1 MGAMFDAAT
10 NWIGRWIPGDSVSQ
24 GLAILALVV
33 TIGLFLGAIRVR
45 HMKLGIPG
53 VLFSALLFGQIGLTI
68 DPKVLQFLR
77 DFALILFMYAIGLQ
91 VGPGFIS
98 SLRTEGLRLNVLSVA
113 VLMLGAAMTAAVGG
127 TLGRSTA
134 PGLYAGAFTT
144 TAGLAAAQESF
155 RGESAPTG
163 KSESAATRTGVAYS
177 ITYPFGVI
185 GPVLVIA
192 LLRRVFRIRLED
204 EKSALAAAEDK
215 RRPPIEVVDFEV
227 TESAHA
233 GKQLRNH
240 PLLRNNG
247 VVFSRL
253 IRGDVA
259 SVPTGETE
267 ILVGDIYRAVGS
279 RVHVEQL
286 VSALGRR
293 STIDLAAAAGDVQR
307 MELIVTRTQVLR
319 KTLRELDITRR
330 IGVTIPRVT
339 RAGVDL
345 VPSASLRLA
354 FADHVT
360 VVGPKVGLK
369 MVEKELGNCP
379 DTLNRPQLVPI
390 FLGIVVGIVVGS
402 IPLALPGLHATVRIG
417 LAGGPL
423 LAAIALSQFG
433 NIGSIVWYMPVSAN
447 QLFRDF
453 GLAVFLAC
461 VGLQAGDHFIQRAAQ
476 GSGLVLLL
484 WGAAVTVLPVFIVG
498 CFARRVLGMNFIT
511 LAGWVA
517 GAMTSSPALLFAD
530 EMAKSDA
537 PAVAYAAVAPLA
549 TLVPIFCA
557 QLLAI
562 TAR

>member
-1 MGAMFDAAT
+1 MFLTAT
-10 NWIGRWIPGDSVSQ
+10 NWIGKLFEGDSVAE
-24 GLAILALVV
+24 GLAVLALAV
-33 TIGLFLGAIRVR
+33 TIGLFLGAIRIR
-45 HMKLGIPG
+45 RMKLGIPG

-98 SLRTEGLRLNVLSVA
+98 SLRTEGLRLNFLSVA
-113 VLMLGAAMTAAVGG
+113 VLVLGAAMTAMVGG
-127 TLGRSTA
+127 TLGRATA

-144 TAGLAAAQESF
+144 TAGLAAAQETF
-155 RGESAPTG
+155 RDESIPAA
-163 KSESAATRTGVAYS
+163 KNESAATRTGVAYS

-185 GPVLVIA
+185 GPVLVIV
-192 LLRRVFRIRLED
+192 LLRRVFRVRIED
-204 EKSALAAAEDK
+204 ERIALAAAEDK

-227 TESAHA
+227 TELAHA
-233 GKQLRNH
+233 GEQLRDH
-240 PLLRNNG
+240 PLFRNNG
-247 VVFSRL
+247 VVLSRL
-253 IRGDVA
+253 LRGEVM
-259 SVPTGETE
+259 SIPNGETE
-267 ILVGDIYRAVGS
+267 VMIGDIYRAVGS
-279 RVHVEQL
+279 KVHVEA
-286 VSALGRR
+286 VVAAMGRR
-293 STIDLAAAAGDVQR
+293 SKSDLATIASDVER
-307 MELIVTRTQVLR
+307 MEVIVTRTQVLR
-319 KTLRELDITRR
+319 KTLRQLDLTRR
-330 IGVTIPRVT
+330 TGVAVARVN

-345 VPSASLRLA
+345 EATASLHLA
-354 FADHVT
+354 FADQVT
-360 VVGPKVGLK
+360 LIGHKIGLK
-369 MVEKELGNCP
+369 AAEKELGNCP
-379 DTLNRPQLVPI
+379 DTLNRPRLVPI

-402 IPLALPGLHATVRIG
+402 IPLAIPGIHATLRIG

-433 NIGSIVWYMPVSAN
+433 NIGAIVWYMPVSAN

-476 GSGLVLLL
+476 GSGLILLL

-498 CFARRVLGMNFIT
+498 CFARLVLGMNFIT

-530 EMAKSDA
+530 EMANSDA

-557 QLLAI
+557 QMLAI
-562 TAR
+562 TTR